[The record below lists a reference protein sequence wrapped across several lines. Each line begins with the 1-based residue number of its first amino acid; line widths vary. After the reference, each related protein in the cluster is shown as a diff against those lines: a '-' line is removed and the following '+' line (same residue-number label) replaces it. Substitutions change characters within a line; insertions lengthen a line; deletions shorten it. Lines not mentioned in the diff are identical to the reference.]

1 MSVQRYAFDVLLDDP
16 ALGEKELRVEVRA
29 GDRLKAELEAVK
41 QKVSEPKLYPQHI
54 TALWLW
60 CALVRTGDV
69 EVGFQEFKRDL
80 LIEFGR
86 AEEADAA
93 VDPTPAET
101 SASPSPSQP
110 TSEEDRITG
119 SPSTTTGS

>member
-86 AEEADAA
+86 AEEADAV

-110 TSEEDRITG
+110 TSEEDPTTG